1 MYLESSEKLA
11 LLCLL
16 LEIMNA
22 DGILSDNEKSYV
34 SSVMRDYGLS
44 NADIMSAHQ
53 MDPQYAVRIVYH
65 MEDQK
70 KALFYRIFQ
79 NMEHVDNSPFPQTVD
94 VVDLITI
101 KARLLESVKKCR

>member
-1 MYLESSEKLA
+1 MYLESREKIA

-22 DGILSDNEKSYV
+22 DGILSDNEKSYIA
-34 SSVMRDYGLS
+34 SVMRDYGLS
-44 NADIMSAHQ
+44 NTDIRSAHQ
-53 MDPQYAVRIVYH
+53 MDPQYAIRIVYH

-70 KALFYRIFQ
+70 KALFYRLFQ

-94 VVDLITI
+94 AVDLITI